1 MRLCVLRLNVEE
13 SRHREM
19 TRSPG
24 PLKGLPGSPLMLEQ
38 ATQALNAGDRRDA
51 ERLLRRHL
59 LERPRDA
66 LVLGKLAELVMGELR
81 IEEATMLL
89 RRAAGADPTAE
100 RRLALICHAHCH
112 IGPQCALDEIGN
124 LPSSL
129 RTDLKVLAIE
139 AACHGSLGN
148 HDAQLA
154 ICERLAQADPSN
166 VATLKTLSDVLK
178 TVGRT
183 DEAITTLRAVLQ
195 ARPGYGEGWWTLSN
209 FKSYT
214 FTDRDISAMGNQLR
228 RKPNNEDALHIHFA
242 LGTAYEQRK
251 DFAKSFQHFAAGNA
265 LRRNG
270 FDAHTM
276 SITGLVDRSLAVFTP
291 ELFARH
297 ERGGHPTSAPIF
309 VVGVHRSGSTL
320 LEQILASHPLIEGTA
335 ELSVMQFL
343 WERLAR
349 IASLSDRG
357 PFQALLELDGRAIT
371 AIGEEYIERTR
382 AYRKTD
388 RPHFIDKL
396 PANWVHSGLIRL
408 VLPKAKI
415 IDARRHPMACGFS
428 NFKQNYA
435 SGIRFSYSLESI
447 GYFYRDYVRFMDHID
462 RVQPG
467 AVHRVLNERLIDD
480 PEREV
485 RRMLDFIRLPF
496 DPACLKFHR
505 NKRAIRTPSAEQVR
519 RPINRDG
526 VDSWRHY
533 EQWLQPMKEALGQA
547 VDTWDK
553 SLDQSVL

>member
-1 MRLCVLRLNVEE
+1 
-13 SRHREM
+13 
-19 TRSPG
+19 
-24 PLKGLPGSPLMLEQ
+24 
-38 ATQALNAGDRRDA
+38 
-51 ERLLRRHL
+51 
-59 LERPRDA
+59 
-66 LVLGKLAELVMGELR
+66 
-81 IEEATMLL
+81 
-89 RRAAGADPTAE
+89 
-100 RRLALICHAHCH
+100 
-112 IGPQCALDEIGN
+112 
-124 LPSSL
+124 
-129 RTDLKVLAIE
+129 
-139 AACHGSLGN
+139 
-148 HDAQLA
+148 
-154 ICERLAQADPSN
+154 
-166 VATLKTLSDVLK
+166 
-178 TVGRT
+178 
-183 DEAITTLRAVLQ
+183 
-195 ARPGYGEGWWTLSN
+195 
-209 FKSYT
+209 
-214 FTDRDISAMGNQLR
+214 
-228 RKPNNEDALHIHFA
+228 
-242 LGTAYEQRK
+242 
-251 DFAKSFQHFAAGNA
+251 
-265 LRRNG
+265 
-270 FDAHTM
+270 
-276 SITGLVDRSLAVFTP
+276 
-291 ELFARH
+291 
-297 ERGGHPTSAPIF
+297 
-309 VVGVHRSGSTL
+309 
-320 LEQILASHPLIEGTA
+320 
-335 ELSVMQFL
+335 MQFL

-485 RRMLDFIRLPF
+485 RRMLNFIRLPF